1 MLVVYNLIMKRQIL
15 IGVLAIASTLCLGLI
30 MTPHKSVAHFQDLQI
45 SADEWSE
52 ITRTRNENNNLKIG
66 TVTFGNTTLQADWGN
81 NRLFYSTD
89 SDSAAALMPQ
99 VTLSL
104 GQYIDLATLDSK
116 LSITQISENR
126 PTKLLFYNWCIIVQI
141 WFARWLMT

>member
-52 ITRTRNENNNLKIG
+52 ITRTRSENNNLKIG

-89 SDSAAALMPQ
+89 SDSAAA
-99 VTLSL
+99 
-104 GQYIDLATLDSK
+104 
-116 LSITQISENR
+116 
-126 PTKLLFYNWCIIVQI
+126 
-141 WFARWLMT
+141 